1 MLSIDAVY
9 IPLRQPPTPAVVR
22 TKMNITEMHDTI
34 PIKLLWQ
41 IWYIHRKLLYFH
53 LWKAQGK
60 AVDER
65 EKRTHRQY
73 QSYEFPPVSALIAG
87 TESKSAQ
94 LTTFAIHMHS
104 QPIKLQKA
112 KTNWGTAN
120 IAITPNQISIS
131 TGLSGRKLR
140 SKARKPLYP
149 MTPIAGDHHKRRN
162 HRLDK
167 WQKDLPRLPFLLFKK
182 RYCFPIHQYGRM
194 VRMITGTNILA
205 TILFSYYIL

>member
-60 AVDER
+60 AINER

-73 QSYEFPPVSALIAG
+73 QSYEFSPVSALIAG

-94 LTTFAIHMHS
+94 LTTFSDTHAQPADKAAEGKDKLGHCKYRHHSKPDINQYRVVGKEITLQSEKAAIPDDSHCR
-104 QPIKLQKA
+104 QPPQK
-112 KTNWGTAN
+112 T
-120 IAITPNQISIS
+120 
-131 TGLSGRKLR
+131 
-140 SKARKPLYP
+140 
-149 MTPIAGDHHKRRN
+149 
-162 HRLDK
+162 
-167 WQKDLPRLPFLLFKK
+167 
-182 RYCFPIHQYGRM
+182 
-194 VRMITGTNILA
+194 
-205 TILFSYYIL
+205 